1 MEKRLFLSMNKKYT
15 LLIIV
20 GIVILIVVPFIGNI
34 RINLNSLFRH
44 TSDPH
49 NFIFWQLRLP
59 RTLLA
64 FIVGSTLA
72 VAGLIFQNLFKN
84 SLATPYTLGVSSGA
98 AAGTVLA
105 IKLNLALPFLG
116 LGGTY
121 VYGFIGALATI
132 AVILAITRIV
142 KSSSIYTL
150 LMSGVA
156 LNFFF
161 SSLILLVQYLL
172 DFTETVSVLRWL
184 MGGLTVTGYS
194 EILFLV
200 PLYIFFIVTTFL
212 LRHELMLISGGDQ
225 FAQSKGIDVK
235 KLRNGLFILV
245 SLIVGIVVSIT
256 GPIAFIGMI
265 VPHISRLV
273 FKEDFKAVTFMTVLM
288 GGLLLVLTDF
298 LSRVLIP
305 PVEIPVGII
314 TSFMGA
320 PFFLFILISKLK
332 ENHA

>member
-1 MEKRLFLSMNKKYT
+1 MEKKLFSSMNKKYA
-15 LLIIV
+15 LLIII
-20 GIVILIVVPFIGNI
+20 GIVILVLIPFIGNI
-34 RINLNSLFRH
+34 RINVSSLFRR
-44 TSDPH
+44 TSDPN

-105 IKLNLALPFLG
+105 IKLNIALPFLG

-132 AVILAITRIV
+132 AIILAITRIV

-172 DFTETVSVLRWL
+172 DFTETMSVLRWL

-200 PLYIFFIVTTFL
+200 PLYLFFIISTFL

-265 VPHISRLV
+265 VPHISRLI
-273 FKEDFKAVTFMTVLM
+273 FKDDFKAVTFMTVFM

-298 LSRVLIP
+298 LARVLIP

-320 PFFLFILISKLK
+320 PFFLFILVSKLK
-332 ENHA
+332 EEHI